1 MDECS
6 NKCLY
11 EFRNYRKGIQTYFEI
26 MIAIPSI
33 KSNVRFQFV
42 IPDTFGN
49 NIYLQVKA
57 NSIDKI
63 LATT

>member
-1 MDECS
+1 MTMDECS

-11 EFRNYRKGIQTYFEI
+11 EFRNYMYIKGIQTYFEI

-33 KSNVRFQFV
+33 KSNVR
-42 IPDTFGN
+42 IPDPLGN
-49 NIYLQVKA
+49 SLYLQVRD

-63 LATT
+63 LAAT